1 MFELT
6 GFQRDLLY
14 VIASLDG
21 AHGLGI
27 KNEIETV
34 YEIDVNPSRLYPNL
48 DTLVTK
54 GFVEK
59 GRIDDR
65 TNSYDVTE
73 QGLQLIASRREW
85 EDELLSEEST
95 HKNTSE
101 A

>member
-54 GFVEK
+54 GLVEK

-65 TNSYDVTE
+65 TNSYDLTE
-73 QGLQLIASRREW
+73 QGLQLIATRREW
-85 EDELLSEEST
+85 EDELLYEEIT
-95 HKNTSE
+95 KKNTTE

>member
-14 VIASLDG
+14 IIASLDG

-54 GFVEK
+54 GLVEK

-65 TNSYDVTE
+65 TNSYDLTE
-73 QGLQLIASRREW
+73 QGLQLIATRREW
-85 EDELLSEEST
+85 EDELLSAEST

>member
-54 GFVEK
+54 GLVEK
-59 GRIDDR
+59 GTIDNR
-65 TNSYDVTE
+65 TNSYDITE
-73 QGLQLIASRREW
+73 QGLQLIATRREW
-85 EDELLSEEST
+85 EDELLSAEGT

>member
-27 KNEIETV
+27 KNEIETI

-54 GFVEK
+54 GLVEK

-73 QGLQLIASRREW
+73 QGKELIATRREW

>member
-14 VIASLDG
+14 IIASLDG

-54 GFVEK
+54 GLVEK

-65 TNSYDVTE
+65 TNSYDLTE
-73 QGLQLIASRREW
+73 QGLQLIATRREW
-85 EDELLSEEST
+85 EDELLSAEIIQEIT
-95 HKNTSE
+95 AK